1 MSTTIHASPHEMR
14 DEVACP
20 PGPDAA
26 SASERLVAVGRL
38 FGIAT
43 CEPAGARVLEV
54 GCGDGADLL
63 ARAARSPHGRFVG
76 IEASTPSL
84 SQARAAADDLGLD
97 NVAFVEGD
105 VRSAVLP
112 AGTFD
117 IIVAHGFYSRAPR
130 EMRDAF
136 FAFARERLSPD
147 GLLVTSYDL
156 LPGGH
161 VRRIARD
168 AARLEAAAEVD
179 AAARPDAE
187 RRIRRD
193 LAEAWRAA
201 GGAAAALARVVAD
214 DDARTDAAQPPGD
227 SPPVSDPVYFTSFVR
242 HAAAHGLHY
251 LAEAD
256 LGTMGAGDLSPGLQK
271 IVAACDTLAREQYL
285 DFARLRSLRQSVLVG
300 SDARR
305 RAKLSPP
312 AIDAMHASA
321 RPGGDE
327 GGAGGGKVAEWLATR
342 HPASVPVPELLAELE
357 SRGVRPEDTRGV
369 VVRAC
374 FAGAIVLR
382 AMPAAV
388 AAAPGERPRAFAFAR
403 WQAARC
409 DTLTSLLHERVVVD
423 EPDARRILMLADGT
437 RDRDALAAA
446 LDGRGDAPVFVDRA
460 LAHFARVGLLEA

>member
-1 MSTTIHASPHEMR
+1 MSTPIHASPQEVR
-14 DEVACP
+14 DEGACP
-20 PGPDAA
+20 LGPDAA
-26 SASERLVAVGRL
+26 SASDRLVAVGRL

-43 CEPAGARVLEV
+43 CDPAGARVLEV

-63 ARAARSPHGRFVG
+63 ARAARFPLGRFVG
-76 IEASTPSL
+76 TGASTREL

-105 VRSAVLP
+105 VRSAALP
-112 AGTFD
+112 AGAFD

-136 FAFARERLSPD
+136 FATARERLAPD

-161 VRRIARD
+161 VRRIGRD
-168 AARLEAAAEVD
+168 AARLEAAAVVD
-179 AAARPDAE
+179 AAAQPEAE
-187 RRIRRD
+187 RRIRRE
-193 LAEAWRAA
+193 LAEAWSAA
-201 GGAAAALARVVAD
+201 GGAAAALALALTD
-214 DDARTDAAQPPGD
+214 DDAQAGGVRHPGD
-227 SPPVSDPVYFTSFVR
+227 PSPPSDPVYFTSFVR

-251 LAEAD
+251 LADAD

-271 IVAACDTLAREQYL
+271 IVAACDTLAREQYV
-285 DFARLRSLRQSVLVG
+285 DFARLRTFRQSVLVG
-300 SDARR
+300 ADARR
-305 RAKLSPP
+305 RAKLTPS

-321 RPGGDE
+321 RPGADRD
-327 GGAGGGKVAEWLATR
+327 GAGGGTVAQWLAMR
-342 HPASVPVPELLAELE
+342 YPASVPVTELLAELE
-357 SRGVRPEDTRGV
+357 SRGVRPEDTRGA

-382 AMPAAV
+382 AMPAAA

-423 EPDARRILMLADGT
+423 EPDARRILTLADGT
-437 RDRDALAAA
+437 RDRGALAAA
-446 LDGRGDAPVFVDRA
+446 LDGRGDAPMFVDRA